1 LNSYKLNIAD
11 LTYSVRTFEK
21 NLILKPE
28 IGYENFI
35 INKINAKVDVRV
47 KIKIGRPNTENY
59 KLIFDVPDSIE
70 GNKLWTISGNGKNY
84 FLHTIFQN
92 ENKEEVFAFFDDNF
106 NKWEIFINVDKNEIT
121 EVDPFSYPLGPI
133 IMLYATLVNNGI
145 MIHSSGV
152 KHKDKS
158 YIFSGFS
165 GIGKTTI
172 SDIFK
177 NEGAERINDDRLI
190 IREMDGKYIV
200 YNTPMFYSD
209 IKKQMTLDKI
219 FLLAQAKENS
229 YLRLNGAMAIS
240 RFSAFCMQ
248 HNFHDK
254 LIKNQL
260 SFVIKMHLDIP
271 IGVLSFKP
279 DNEIVQ
285 FVDTL

>member
-1 LNSYKLNIAD
+1 MNSYTLNIAD
-11 LTYSVRTFEK
+11 IIYSVKTFEK

-28 IGYENFI
+28 IGYDNFI
-35 INKINAKVDVRV
+35 IDNNNAKVDIIVN
-47 KIKIGRPNTENY
+47 IKIGRPKIEEY
-59 KLIFDVPDSIE
+59 KLIFDVPDTIE
-70 GNKLWTISGNGKNY
+70 GKKLWTISGNGKDY
-84 FLHTIFQN
+84 FLHTTFQN

-106 NKWEIFINVDKNEIT
+106 NKWEIFINVDKNQTAEI
-121 EVDPFSYPLGPI
+121 DPFTYPLGPI

-152 KHKDKS
+152 KHNNKS
-158 YIFSGFS
+158 YVFSGFS

-172 SDIFK
+172 SEIFK

-190 IREMDGKYIV
+190 IREINSKYIV

-229 YLRLNGAMAIS
+229 YSKLKGALAIS

-260 SFVIKMHLDIP
+260 SFVIKMHINVP
-271 IGVLSFKP
+271 IGVLGFKP
-279 DNEIVQ
+279 DKEIVE
-285 FVDTL
+285 FIDKL

>member
-1 LNSYKLNIAD
+1 MNSYRLNIAD
-11 LTYSVRTFEK
+11 LTYSVRTFDK
-21 NLILKPE
+21 NLILSPE

-35 INKINAKVDVRV
+35 VNKRNAKVDVKV
-47 KIKIGRPNTENY
+47 KIKIGRPKTKDY
-59 KLIFDVPDSIE
+59 KLIFDVPDTID
-70 GNKLWTISGNGKNY
+70 GKKLWTISGNGKNY
-84 FLHTIFQN
+84 FLHTTFQN

-106 NKWEIFINVDKNEIT
+106 NKWDIYINVDKNQIT

-133 IMLYATLVNNGI
+133 IMLYATLVNDGI

-152 KHKDKS
+152 RHNNKS
-158 YIFSGFS
+158 YVFSGFS

-172 SDIFK
+172 SEIFK

-190 IREMDGKYIV
+190 IRKKNNKYIV

-219 FLLAQAKENS
+219 FLLEQSKENV
-229 YLRLNGAMAIS
+229 YFRLKGAMAIS
-240 RFSAFCMQ
+240 KFSAFCMQ

-260 SFVIKMHLDIP
+260 SFVISMYWDIP
-271 IGVLSFKP
+271 IGVLGFKP
-279 DNEIVQ
+279 DNEIVE
-285 FVDTL
+285 FVDKL